1 MTSTHFSTLRQVRAG
16 IHSRG
21 RGRTSN
27 TDDNSGG
34 SSSGKLSGGED
45 QQRAKNTPV
54 SNMPVEKVS
63 GDGSGDRD
71 RNMGGAADGYIS
83 LFAPQETHRVVCST
97 TQGDLDINV
106 YPHWAPEGAM
116 RFLNLVRSGFYTK
129 SAIYRCIP
137 GFVIQ
142 WDYGDVEQAAQWD
155 RYMEEIPDDPL
166 WDVDPHPGPFRRGKS

>member
-1 MTSTHFSTLRQVRAG
+1 MRQVHAG

-21 RGRTSN
+21 RDSTGS
-27 TDDNSGG
+27 TDDSNDGSG
-34 SSSGKLSGGED
+34 GKLSGDED
-45 QQRAKNTPV
+45 QQRAKNTPS
-54 SNMPVEKVS
+54 SNTPAEKVGG
-63 GDGSGDRD
+63 GDRGDRD
-71 RNMGGAADGYIS
+71 RKIGGAADGLIS

-137 GFVIQ
+137 GFVMQ

-155 RYMEEIPDDPL
+155 RYMDEIPDDPQ